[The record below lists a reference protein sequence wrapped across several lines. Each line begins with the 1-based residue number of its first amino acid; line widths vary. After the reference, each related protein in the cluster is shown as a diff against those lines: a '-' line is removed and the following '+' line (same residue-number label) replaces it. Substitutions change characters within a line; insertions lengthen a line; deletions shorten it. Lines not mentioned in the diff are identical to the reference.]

1 MALKKH
7 VITILIM
14 LLCQVSYS
22 CRPHPEPAKKLLQT
36 KAVFSKANQ
45 PTLNNEKLFR
55 ISLRR
60 FKQAVKTQNKQQIKL
75 LFNFPLQT
83 NPQWTNDE
91 VQNSNANPKTGLLT
105 ESEFLSFFNDVF
117 TADALRLIPASDES
131 DLLEIDKATP
141 ENYYKQLMKVADEN
155 STLFELNKQYT
166 QDNGKETSF
175 GFVFGKVNGS
185 YRVISYYR
193 PWPLKD

>member
-7 VITILIM
+7 IIIVLVM

-22 CRPHPEPAKKLLQT
+22 CRPHPRPEEKLLQT
-36 KAVFSKANQ
+36 KAVSNGAKEPAM
-45 PTLNNEKLFR
+45 NNEKMFR
-55 ISLRR
+55 VSLRR
-60 FKQAVKTQNKQQIKL
+60 FKQAVKTHNKQELKL

-83 NPQWTNDE
+83 SPQWTNDE
-91 VQNSNANPKTGLLT
+91 VLNSNVNPKTGLLT
-105 ESEFLSFFNDVF
+105 ESEFLSFFNDIF
-117 TADALRLIPASDES
+117 TADVLRLIPVSDES
-131 DLLEIDKATP
+131 DLLKIDKLTD

-166 QDNGKETSF
+166 QDNGQETSF

-185 YRVISYYR
+185 YKVISYYR